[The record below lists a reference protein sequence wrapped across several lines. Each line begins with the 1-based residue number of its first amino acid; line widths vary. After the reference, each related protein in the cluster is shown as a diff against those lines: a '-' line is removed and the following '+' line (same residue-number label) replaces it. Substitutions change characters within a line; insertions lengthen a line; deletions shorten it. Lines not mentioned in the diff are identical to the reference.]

1 MPVMF
6 SEVIDLDGNRLEQ
19 VPADDRGLMYGD
31 GLFETIRIFEGGA
44 PLFATHMDRLSR
56 DAKVL
61 GINADRE
68 QLTSLITGS
77 HARMKNELDKDTLEN
92 GLWKIILTRGSG
104 GFGYNPINCDS
115 GRLLI
120 SFKPMRLTEWYQE
133 PVNLVL
139 SPLSLSHNPE
149 LAGMKHLNKLDYVIA
164 AQRTERGPN
173 DLVLITDQS
182 NRVVEALHHNVF
194 ILKNDYCLTPGILHC
209 GVRGVMRQVVLDELC
224 PGLGIKTSR
233 TSLSLEELQ
242 QAEAIFMSNSVR
254 GIVPVAQM
262 HDNEFD
268 LEHPRLN
275 HLRLALNEYIENAP
289 HLI

>member
-1 MPVMF
+1 MPIVF
-6 SEVIDLDGNRLEQ
+6 SEVINLDGTLLDK

-31 GLFETIRIFEGGA
+31 GLFETIRIFEGRA
-44 PLFATHMDRLSR
+44 PLFKTHMDRLSR

-61 GINADRE
+61 GIQVERE
-68 QLTSLITGS
+68 QLESLIIES
-77 HARMKNELDKDTLEN
+77 HRRMNAQLDEATLVN

-104 GFGYNPINCDS
+104 GFGYNPIDCDS
-115 GRLLI
+115 PRLLI
-120 SFKPMRLTEWYQE
+120 SFKPMRLTEWYQQA
-133 PVNLVL
+133 VNVVL
-139 SPLSLSHNPE
+139 APISLSHNPE

-173 DLVLITDQS
+173 DLVLLTDQN

-209 GVRGVMRQVVLDELC
+209 GVRGVMRQVVLDSLC
-224 PGLGIKTSR
+224 PSLKMKTSR
-233 TSLSLEELQ
+233 TSLSLDELQ

-254 GIVPVAQM
+254 GLVPVKQM
-262 HDNEFD
+262 GDVEFD

-275 HLRLALNEYIENAP
+275 HLRMALKEYIAEAP
-289 HLI
+289 HLV